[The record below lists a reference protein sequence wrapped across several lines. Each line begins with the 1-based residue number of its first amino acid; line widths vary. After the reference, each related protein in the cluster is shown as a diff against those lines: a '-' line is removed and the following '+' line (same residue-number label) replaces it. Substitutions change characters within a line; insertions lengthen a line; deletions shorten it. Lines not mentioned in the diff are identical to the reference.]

1 MDVLEG
7 FSKLHS
13 LNNAEIDANVT
24 TGSIGVYVLDK
35 DQEGPFSTDYV
46 GRSDTDV
53 ASRLKKWVSDGGFLY
68 FKLKYETTKKAAYEL
83 ECQIYHALE
92 PVKNKVHP
100 DAPDGTSYTCPVS
113 GCAKALAEKVMRR
126 W

>member
-13 LNNAEIDANVT
+13 LNNAEIDAHVAS
-24 TGSIGVYVLDK
+24 GYIGIYVLDK

-53 ASRLKKWVSDGGFLY
+53 ADRLKQWVAEGGFLY
-68 FKLKYETTKKAAYEL
+68 FKVKYEATKKAAYEL
-83 ECQIYHALE
+83 ECQIYHTLK
-92 PVKNKVHP
+92 PVKNKAHP
-100 DAPDGTSYTCPVS
+100 DAPNGLSYTCPY
-113 GCAKALAEKVMRR
+113 CPTEKSLRSLYGL
-126 W
+126 